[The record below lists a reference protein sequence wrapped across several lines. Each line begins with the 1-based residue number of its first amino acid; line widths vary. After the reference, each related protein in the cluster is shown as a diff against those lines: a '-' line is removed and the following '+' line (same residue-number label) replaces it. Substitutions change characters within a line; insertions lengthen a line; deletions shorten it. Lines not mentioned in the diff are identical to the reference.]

1 MSVYLGYDTVTK
13 QYLKDLVSNNGRL
26 VREWTNYYVNV
37 STTYSYPH
45 GIANFPCSVRHDEI
59 KENTNVTIK
68 TISFDDVPISTL
80 NNNTLDVRAR
90 FVRPDKT
97 VITKDLATVDLSSKF
112 STTMIKDKST
122 NVFCF
127 VVDESVSVGEAE
139 GSVLFQIGVKFGS
152 SIGSNTPEVAVVFC
166 RRIK

>member
-13 QYLKDLVSNNGRL
+13 QYLKDLVSNSGRL

-37 STTYSYPH
+37 STSYTYPH
-45 GIANFPCSVRHDEI
+45 GIANFPCSVRHDDITESTYI
-59 KENTNVTIK
+59 TIK
-68 TISFDDVPISTL
+68 TLSFDDVPIATL

-97 VITKDLATVDLSSKF
+97 VITKDLISIDLSSKF
-112 STTMIKDKST
+112 SATMIKDKSI

-127 VVDESVSVGEAE
+127 VVDEKISVGEAK
-139 GSVLFQIGVKFGS
+139 GAMLFQIGVKFGT
-152 SIGSNTPEVAVVFC
+152 GVSNTPELAVVC
-166 RRIK
+166 EIS